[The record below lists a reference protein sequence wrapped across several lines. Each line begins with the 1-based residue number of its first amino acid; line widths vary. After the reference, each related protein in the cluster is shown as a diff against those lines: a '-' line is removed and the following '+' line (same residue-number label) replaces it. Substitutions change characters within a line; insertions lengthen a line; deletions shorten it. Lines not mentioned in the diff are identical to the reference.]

1 MLDPSFEELRASG
14 KLPSPPGVGLEVL
27 RITRDEEF
35 ELAEL
40 VGVLRADP
48 ALTGRIL
55 QLANGAM
62 AGGAES
68 ATTLEQACLR
78 LGQRAVRN
86 VALGFTLVS
95 SLQSGPCRA
104 FDYDRFWA
112 ESLVRGLVCQ
122 DLASQLRLGDPAEAF
137 VCGLLSQVG
146 TLALATV
153 HPKTFAEILIA
164 HEQRNFAARRE
175 AEWKAFGI
183 DHLEVSAALLSE
195 WGLPRIW
202 QDAVR
207 RIGMSVASMPAID
220 LRSQGLPELLW
231 VSARFGA
238 AFGLGLDRPLALEEV
253 QRVLG
258 KFQRWDHEK
267 LPELWERVRDE
278 CRRWATLLELHVRE
292 VPFYLSRPNEEE
304 VEGPLYVETAVGG
317 GSEQALRSHVLVVDD
332 DPMSLRMVAHA
343 LVREGLRVTTAR
355 HGREALRLALEE
367 PPDVLIADW
376 MMPEMSGLELC
387 EALRDT
393 DVGRKMYIVLLT
405 SKNEEDQV
413 VRAFEAGVD
422 DYVVKPFK
430 PKLLLARV
438 RAGQRVVRLQRQ
450 VDQDQQV
457 MRQQVA
463 ELGVLARKL
472 RQASLTDMLTELP
485 NRRWAIEHLEREW
498 ERGCESRTGI
508 AAIAV
513 DVDHFK
519 SVNDRFGHDV
529 GDCVLRATASALRS
543 ALGEE
548 AQVARMGGEEFLVL
562 LPGRGLVE
570 ACAIGEL
577 LRRAVAER
585 TIECGEFRGNIT
597 ASFGVAFEQPEP
609 GRRPD
614 DLLKLADEALYRAKA
629 AGRDCVQGSESAPQR
644 S

>member
-27 RITRDEEF
+27 RITRNEDF
-35 ELAEL
+35 DLAEL
-40 VGVLRADP
+40 ASVLRADP

-55 QLANGAM
+55 QLANGAI
-62 AGGAES
+62 AAGAEPT
-68 ATTLEQACLR
+68 TTLEQACLR
-78 LGQRAVRN
+78 LGQRSVRN

-122 DLASQLRLGDPAEAF
+122 NLAAQLRLGDPAEAF

-175 AEWKAFGI
+175 AERAAFGI
-183 DHLEVSAALLSE
+183 DHLEVSAALFSE
-195 WGLPRIW
+195 WGLPRTW

-207 RIGMSVASMPAID
+207 RLGLAVASMPPLE
-220 LRSQGLPELLW
+220 LRNQGLPELLW

-238 AFGLGLDRPLALEEV
+238 AFGLGLDRPVALEEV
-253 QRVLG
+253 QSVLG
-258 KFQRWDHEK
+258 RFQRWDHER
-267 LPELWERVRDE
+267 LPELWERTREE

-292 VPFYLSRPNEEE
+292 VPFYLSRPADEES
-304 VEGPLYVETAVGG
+304 EGPLYVESAVGG
-317 GSEQALRSHVLVVDD
+317 GSEQVLRSHVLVVDD

-405 SKNEEDQV
+405 SKSEEDQV
-413 VRAFEAGVD
+413 VRAFDSGVD

-472 RQASLTDMLTELP
+472 RQASLTDPLTELP

-498 ERGCESRTGI
+498 GRCREGRSGI
-508 AAIAV
+508 AAVAV

-519 SVNDRFGHDV
+519 AVNDRYGHDV
-529 GDCVLRATASALRS
+529 GDCVLRHTAAALRG

-562 LPGRGLVE
+562 LPGRELEE
-570 ACAIGEL
+570 ARAIAEL

-585 TIECGEFRGNIT
+585 VMDCGDFQGHIT
-597 ASFGVAFEQPEP
+597 ASFGVGYERPEI

-614 DLLKLADEALYRAKA
+614 TLLKLADEALYRAKA
-629 AGRDCVQGSESAPQR
+629 AGRDRVECGVRAPVR